1 MKRIPRSTSVAA
13 GTIAILT
20 FSILSKGMGFFR
32 EMLVAG
38 LFGTSA
44 NLDAV
49 FVAMTPATT
58 LSGIIAGALAA
69 IFVPV
74 YHSIRKEDPERS
86 RRYAGAVLISGSLV
100 FLTMGVVF
108 LLIPELVIKLFAPGF
123 SDEVVAYAARK
134 LRYLSI
140 YPLIGGIE
148 SILGAI
154 LKSNRRFIQYGISQL

>member
-1 MKRIPRSTSVAA
+1 MKRLPRSTSVAA

-20 FSILSKGMGFFR
+20 FSIISKGMGFFR

-74 YHSIRKEDPERS
+74 YHSIRNEDTERS
-86 RRYAGAVLISGSLV
+86 KRYAGAVLISGSLV
-100 FLTMGVVF
+100 FYQWG
-108 LLIPELVIKLFAPGF
+108 
-123 SDEVVAYAARK
+123 
-134 LRYLSI
+134 
-140 YPLIGGIE
+140 
-148 SILGAI
+148 
-154 LKSNRRFIQYGISQL
+154 